1 MRSAAPVLVCG
12 MLPLAAFSYSVTTRP
27 TTLIRPSFG
36 KTTATTLS
44 VRHYHIYSQHRAV
57 PPGTQSETVEPSVQ
71 ILKAS
76 LLIAGTTVGGG
87 FLALPQTVVVPLGGF
102 VPSAISLVGVWLFFL
117 AQNLVLC
124 ECLLQCHADSDGGG
138 GYTKNPIGIPSLAR
152 YALGPG
158 GSFLATALLIVLTEA
173 TLVSQLSRAGS
184 LFADCSG
191 SVAVSDSIAR
201 YRIGCVLSAT
211 IGAILSFFG
220 GGRRTNNHG
229 IPLDTSTV
237 ENGSNQIAPDQTS
250 SSVQPSRLAADSNA
264 LLTMV
269 FLASAVLLF
278 QAGCQTAIWTQC
290 LETSSIWSTTVLLQ
304 NVAKAVPTMLQ
315 LLTYG
320 EIIPNVCHMLNYN
333 ANAVRTTLVIGSF
346 IPLLLLT
353 GWAGLG
359 VALLGGPLTS
369 GGGGG
374 GDPVQILLA
383 TGSAPVRRRLLILA
397 ASAIGT
403 TILGSCL
410 ALESAY
416 KDLVSMMKHKVV
428 GRSRMTLQLLN
439 HPSCMALSIVLPP
452 LAISITSP
460 SIFLRAIDFAGSY
473 PVLLLFGVIPP
484 VMALRLRSKS
494 FLKGPVLRY
503 VSLALL
509 SVSMVAINAVP
520 DIQRC
525 VTWLVSSWFTGLY
538 R

>member
-1 MRSAAPVLVCG
+1 MRSAAPLLVCG
-12 MLPLAAFSYSVTTRP
+12 MLPLAALSFS
-27 TTLIRPSFG
+27 IRTSFG
-36 KTTATTLS
+36 KTTSTTISARRPRYCDHHL
-44 VRHYHIYSQHRAV
+44 YSHRSV
-57 PPGTQSETVEPSVQ
+57 PPATEAERVEPSSK

-102 VPSAISLVGVWLFFL
+102 VPSAISLAGVWLFFL

-124 ECLLQCHADSDGGG
+124 ECLLQCHADSDSGAD
-138 GYTKNPIGIPSLAR
+138 TNAIGIPSLAR

-158 GSFLATALLIVLTEA
+158 GSILATALLIVLTEA

-184 LFADCSG
+184 LFADSSG
-191 SVAVSDSIAR
+191 SVTVGASMGR
-201 YRIGCVLSAT
+201 YRTGCVLSAT
-211 IGAILSFFG
+211 VGAILSFFG
-220 GGRRTNNHG
+220 GGRRTNSNG
-229 IPLDTSTV
+229 AGRSTSSGCSPLDPSTG
-237 ENGSNQIAPDQTS
+237 ENGPQLLAPDHPS
-250 SSVQPSRLAADSNA
+250 SSLQPSRLAADANA

-269 FLASAVLLF
+269 FLASAILLF
-278 QAGCQTAIWTQC
+278 RAGCQTAIWSQC
-290 LETSSIWSTTVLLQ
+290 LETSSMGSTKVLVQ

-333 ANAVRTTLVIGSF
+333 ANAIRTTVLLGSF

-359 VALLGGPLTS
+359 VALLGPLTS
-369 GGGGG
+369 GG
-374 GDPVQILLA
+374 DPVQVLLA
-383 TGSAPVRRRLLILA
+383 TGSAPVRTRLLVLA

-416 KDLVSMMKHKVV
+416 KDLVSMSHRV
-428 GRSRMTLQLLN
+428 GRTRIGKILY
-439 HPSCMALSIVLPP
+439 HPFCMALSIVLPP

-484 VMALRLRSKS
+484 VMALRLRSKD
-494 FLKGPVLRY
+494 FIKGPVIRY

-525 VTWLVSSWFTGLY
+525 VAWLVGSRVTSLLMRGIE
-538 R
+538 